1 MARQFPRQFPQ
12 RQDGRSRWGR
22 WPWQRGGL
30 LLAIAVGC
38 WSAMVAGAWAMPTP
52 AFGLTSTSTLSSTS
66 TATPVMASMFGS
78 LFSGQRPNNLGVQ
91 GGQLS
96 PCPPSP
102 NCVSTTAAPTDLS
115 HAIAPLTYD
124 AAEDGAADRA
134 WETLKDLVKASEGA
148 TLISATEDYLYAE
161 FTTPLMGFV
170 DDVEFHRD
178 RAAAEIQVRSASRLG
193 ESDLGL
199 NRQRIERIRGQFER
213 LQRLSANPL
222 IPPA

>member
-1 MARQFPRQFPQ
+1 MARQSPRQFPQ
-12 RQDGRSRWGR
+12 RQDGRSRWGHF
-22 WPWQRGGL
+22 PWQRGGL
-30 LLAIAVGC
+30 LVAIALGC
-38 WSAMVAGAWAMPTP
+38 WSLMMAGAWAMPTP
-52 AFGLTSTSTLSSTS
+52 ALAS
-66 TATPVMASMFGS
+66 TATATPMVASIFGS
-78 LFSGQRPNNLGVQ
+78 LFSGQRPQTLGVRD
-91 GGQLS
+91 GQLS

-115 HAIAPLTYD
+115 HAIAPLTYEAADD
-124 AAEDGAADRA
+124 AAADRA
-134 WETLKDLVKASEGA
+134 WETLKKLVQGTEGA
-148 TLISATEDYLYAE
+148 TIVAATEDYLYGE